1 VAGGGDA
8 KDKMLRTGRATV
20 AHLSGRRHIITRHV
34 FGLRAAFL
42 RVRDYERAPAQR
54 SAGAVHHGGVNGAG
68 RATVRG
74 GAWPPRPAR
83 NDHLAGSNETGAIIA
98 TPCIGRRDPIAQQQ
112 SARTRDAASTEQAVQ
127 QQDQERIRAQ
137 IAADTIALRRIYADD
152 FLGIGPTGVVRNKAE
167 VIADFTTHAL
177 TYQSITTAE
186 VRVRVY
192 GNTAVET
199 GRSTMVGQDR
209 GKDVP
214 RENRFTRVWVM
225 TDGRWQLVAN
235 HYSLMTTQ

>member
-1 VAGGGDA
+1 M
-8 KDKMLRTGRATV
+8 KRT
-20 AHLSGRRHIITRHV
+20 L
-34 FGLRAAFL
+34 
-42 RVRDYERAPAQR
+42 
-54 SAGAVHHGGVNGAG
+54 
-68 RATVRG
+68 
-74 GAWPPRPAR
+74 
-83 NDHLAGSNETGAIIA
+83 IIA
-98 TPCIGRRDPIAQQQ
+98 ALVLSAVSSSIAQQQ
-112 SARTRDAASTEQAVQ
+112 SAPTREAASTAQAVQ
-127 QQDQERIRAQ
+127 RQDQERIRAQ

-152 FLGIGPTGVVRNKAE
+152 FIGIGPTGVVRNKAA

-199 GRSTMVGQDR
+199 GRSTMVGRDK

-214 RENRFTRVWVM
+214 RENRFTRVWVI

-235 HYSLMTTQ
+235 HYSLMTPQ

>member
-1 VAGGGDA
+1 
-8 KDKMLRTGRATV
+8 MIRTSIIAALV
-20 AHLSGRRHIITRHV
+20 LSAVSSAI
-34 FGLRAAFL
+34 
-42 RVRDYERAPAQR
+42 AQR
-54 SAGAVHHGGVNGAG
+54 
-68 RATVRG
+68 
-74 GAWPPRPAR
+74 
-83 NDHLAGSNETGAIIA
+83 
-98 TPCIGRRDPIAQQQ
+98 Q

-137 IAADTIALRRIYADD
+137 TAADTIALRRIYADD
-152 FLGIGPTGVVRNKAE
+152 FLGIGPTGVVRNKAD

-192 GNTAVET
+192 GIAAVQT

-209 GKDVP
+209 GKAVP
-214 RENRFTRVWVM
+214 RDNRFTRVWVM

-235 HYSLMTTQ
+235 HYSPMTAQ

>member
-1 VAGGGDA
+1 M
-8 KDKMLRTGRATV
+8 KRT
-20 AHLSGRRHIITRHV
+20 
-34 FGLRAAFL
+34 
-42 RVRDYERAPAQR
+42 
-54 SAGAVHHGGVNGAG
+54 
-68 RATVRG
+68 
-74 GAWPPRPAR
+74 W
-83 NDHLAGSNETGAIIA
+83 IIA
-98 TPCIGRRDPIAQQQ
+98 ALVLSAVSRAIAQQSTQ
-112 SARTRDAASTEQAVQ
+112 TRGEASTEQAVQ
-127 QQDQERIRAQ
+127 HQDQLRIRAQ
-137 IAADTIALRRIYADD
+137 ITADTIALRRIYADD

>member
-1 VAGGGDA
+1 
-8 KDKMLRTGRATV
+8 MIRT
-20 AHLSGRRHIITRHV
+20 S
-34 FGLRAAFL
+34 
-42 RVRDYERAPAQR
+42 
-54 SAGAVHHGGVNGAG
+54 
-68 RATVRG
+68 
-74 GAWPPRPAR
+74 
-83 NDHLAGSNETGAIIA
+83 IIA
-98 TPCIGRRDPIAQQQ
+98 ALLLSAVLTGIAQQQ
-112 SARTRDAASTEQAVQ
+112 SVRTRDATSTEQAVQ
-127 QQDQERIRAQ
+127 QQDQERIHAQ
-137 IAADTIALRRIYADD
+137 ITADTIALRRIYADD

>member
-1 VAGGGDA
+1 MKRASIVAA
-8 KDKMLRTGRATV
+8 LV
-20 AHLSGRRHIITRHV
+20 LSAV
-34 FGLRAAFL
+34 
-42 RVRDYERAPAQR
+42 
-54 SAGAVHHGGVNGAG
+54 SGA
-68 RATVRG
+68 
-74 GAWPPRPAR
+74 
-83 NDHLAGSNETGAIIA
+83 
-98 TPCIGRRDPIAQQQ
+98 IAQQQ
-112 SARTRDAASTEQAVQ
+112 GTQTRDAASTEQAVQ
-127 QQDQERIRAQ
+127 QQDQLRIRAQ
-137 IAADTIALRRIYADD
+137 ITADTIALRRIYADD
-152 FLGIGPTGVVRNKAE
+152 FLGIGPTGVVRNKAQ

-209 GKDVP
+209 GKNVP

-235 HYSLMTTQ
+235 HYSLTTAQ

>member
-1 VAGGGDA
+1 M
-8 KDKMLRTGRATV
+8 KRT
-20 AHLSGRRHIITRHV
+20 
-34 FGLRAAFL
+34 
-42 RVRDYERAPAQR
+42 P
-54 SAGAVHHGGVNGAG
+54 
-68 RATVRG
+68 
-74 GAWPPRPAR
+74 
-83 NDHLAGSNETGAIIA
+83 IIA
-98 TPCIGRRDPIAQQQ
+98 ALVLSTVSTAIAQQQ
-112 SARTRDAASTEQAVQ
+112 SIRTRDAASTEQAVQ

-152 FLGIGPTGVVRNKAE
+152 FFGIGPTGVVRNKAE
-167 VIADFTTHAL
+167 VITDFTSHAL

-209 GKDVP
+209 GKAVP

-225 TDGRWQLVAN
+225 MDGRWQLVAN
-235 HYSLMTTQ
+235 HYSLITTQ

>member
-1 VAGGGDA
+1 M
-8 KDKMLRTGRATV
+8 KRTR
-20 AHLSGRRHIITRHV
+20 
-34 FGLRAAFL
+34 
-42 RVRDYERAPAQR
+42 
-54 SAGAVHHGGVNGAG
+54 
-68 RATVRG
+68 
-74 GAWPPRPAR
+74 
-83 NDHLAGSNETGAIIA
+83 IIA
-98 TPCIGRRDPIAQQQ
+98 ALVLSAVGTAIAQQQ
-112 SARTRDAASTEQAVQ
+112 SVRTRDAAGSEQAVQ

-137 IAADTIALRRIYADD
+137 INADTVALRRVYADD

-192 GNTAVET
+192 GNAAVQT

-209 GKDVP
+209 GKAVP

-235 HYSLMTTQ
+235 HYSPITTQ

>member
-1 VAGGGDA
+1 M
-8 KDKMLRTGRATV
+8 KRT
-20 AHLSGRRHIITRHV
+20 
-34 FGLRAAFL
+34 
-42 RVRDYERAPAQR
+42 P
-54 SAGAVHHGGVNGAG
+54 
-68 RATVRG
+68 
-74 GAWPPRPAR
+74 
-83 NDHLAGSNETGAIIA
+83 IIA
-98 TPCIGRRDPIAQQQ
+98 ALVLSAVVTAIAQQQ
-112 SARTRDAASTEQAVQ
+112 SVRTRDAASAEQAVQ

-137 IAADTIALRRIYADD
+137 INADAVALRRIYADD
-152 FLGIGPTGVVRNKAE
+152 FLGIGPTGVARNKAD

-192 GNTAVET
+192 GNAAVQT

-209 GKDVP
+209 GKAVP

-235 HYSLMTTQ
+235 HYSLMTTQSE

>member
-1 VAGGGDA
+1 MKRTLIFVA
-8 KDKMLRTGRATV
+8 LL
-20 AHLSGRRHIITRHV
+20 LS
-34 FGLRAAFL
+34 AFS
-42 RVRDYERAPAQR
+42 
-54 SAGAVHHGGVNGAG
+54 SA
-68 RATVRG
+68 
-74 GAWPPRPAR
+74 
-83 NDHLAGSNETGAIIA
+83 
-98 TPCIGRRDPIAQQQ
+98 IAQQQ

-127 QQDQERIRAQ
+127 KQDQERIRAQ
-137 IAADTIALRRIYADD
+137 IAADAIALRRIYADD
-152 FLGIGPTGVVRNKAE
+152 FLGIGPTGVVRNKTE

-192 GNTAVET
+192 GNAAVET
-199 GRSTMVGQDR
+199 GRSTMVGQDK

-225 TDGRWQLVAN
+225 TVGRWQLVAN